1 MPVGTKLA
9 QLAGYAG
16 YAANGAAR
24 ERMGMATV
32 IESGAGNQAQP
43 FRLDG
48 RHALVTGAASGIG
61 ESTARELVRAGAF
74 VWIADINLDAAEKLA
89 GELGAARAIRL
100 DVTSAESV
108 AAARAQVD
116 RLDLLVNNAGIGHVG
131 SIETTEPEDFD
142 RLLDVNV
149 RGVYRTTRAFLPL
162 LLAAQKGERVGAIVN
177 IASVAGQVGIKQRFA
192 YCTTKGAVIA
202 MTRQLA
208 VEYPKTLRVNAVCPG
223 TVETPF
229 VEGYLEKFHKE
240 NKEEMRAEL
249 RARQPVGRLGRP
261 EEVAWMVR
269 YLASDEAA
277 FVNGACIAIDGGW
290 TAA

>member
-1 MPVGTKLA
+1 
-9 QLAGYAG
+9 
-16 YAANGAAR
+16 
-24 ERMGMATV
+24 MGMSTV
-32 IESGAGNQAQP
+32 EDSGAEKQAQP

-61 ESTARELVRAGAF
+61 ECTARELVRAGAF
-74 VWIADINLDAAEKLA
+74 VWIADINLDAAERLA
-89 GELGAARAIRL
+89 GQLGSARAVGL
-100 DVTSAESV
+100 DVTSAASI
-108 AAARAQVD
+108 AAARAKVD

-131 SIETTEPEDFD
+131 SIEATEPEDFD

-149 RGVYRTTRAFLPL
+149 RGVYLVTRAFLPL
-162 LLAAQKGERVGAIVN
+162 LLAAQEGERVGAIVN

-261 EEVAWMVR
+261 EEVASMVR

-277 FVNGACIAIDGGW
+277 FVNGACMAIDGGW